1 MALYGS
7 TIAVEIY
14 NHNEY
19 LMKLWLKS
27 DDCFSLYLRWGWHR
41 KAQFGFFAIV
51 NGEFL
56 HQQSSQTRS
65 SASAKGVENDES
77 LQTHAIFRQFSQ
89 FVHAVVNLLFANGV
103 VASSVVI
110 SGIFLSRQ

>member
-19 LMKLWLKS
+19 LMKSLLKS
-27 DDCFSLYLRWGWHR
+27 AGFSLYLRWGWHR
-41 KAQFGFFAIV
+41 EAQFGFFAIV

-77 LQTHAIFRQFSQ
+77 LQPHAIFRQFSQ
-89 FVHAVVNLLFANGV
+89 FVHTVVNLLFANGV